1 MKRMFLPPFTAM
13 TVAAAAMALNG
24 PAAAKDENGQ
34 NHDLPQVLSKLA
46 ECRAL
51 ADDAE
56 RLACY
61 DRESGSLI
69 SAADKGE
76 VKVIDKA
83 EAKEMRRSLFGFSL
97 PKIALFG
104 GDEASDDIMQT
115 TITDVSTV
123 NGKYRLTIAEGATW
137 QLTESPY
144 YLRRPKAGDQVEFK
158 KATFGSYFV
167 RINGQTGVKG
177 YRVN

>member
-1 MKRMFLPPFTAM
+1 MKRMSLPSF
-13 TVAAAAMALNG
+13 TVATVVAAAMALGSSAGAKDDNG
-24 PAAAKDENGQ
+24 PA
-34 NHDLPQVLSKLA
+34 HDLPQVLSKLA

-104 GDEASDDIMQT
+104 GDEDSDDIMQT
-115 TITDVSTV
+115 TITDVRTV
-123 NGKYRLTIAEGATW
+123 NGKYRLTIEEGATW
-137 QLTESPY
+137 QLIENPY
-144 YLRRPKAGDQVEFK
+144 YLRRPKAGDPVEFK
-158 KATFGSYFV
+158 KASFGSYFV